1 MELLFAYEYQQALR
15 RERVYRDPLDL
26 IHISDQELI
35 RKYRF
40 PRHEIINMVQELEP
54 LLQRKTSRS
63 HAIPVITQI
72 LATLRFL
79 ASGSFQ
85 NVVGDTSGLSQPSM
99 SNIITSVTNILSE
112 KSLNEIKM
120 PAGVIQ
126 LQQGMRDFHALA
138 GFPSV
143 IGAIDCSHIP
153 IKAPMD
159 DEAIFVNRKKFH
171 SMNIQVVCDANRRI
185 LNFNVSYPGSTH
197 DAFIWRNCALRAR
210 FQRGEFGDGLLLGKF
225 NVLVF
230 LILALSLGKHFIT
243 SCTNLN

>member
-1 MELLFAYEYQQALR
+1 
-15 RERVYRDPLDL
+15 
-26 IHISDQELI
+26 
-35 RKYRF
+35 
-40 PRHEIINMVQELEP
+40 
-54 LLQRKTSRS
+54 
-63 HAIPVITQI
+63 
-72 LATLRFL
+72 
-79 ASGSFQ
+79 
-85 NVVGDTSGLSQPSM
+85 M

-112 KSLNEIKM
+112 KAVNEIKM
-120 PAGVIQ
+120 PAGAIQ
-126 LQQGMRDFHALA
+126 LQQGMRDFHTLA

-153 IKAPMD
+153 IKAPTD

-171 SMNIQVVCDANRRI
+171 SMNIQVVCDAKRRI

-230 LILALSLGKHFIT
+230 SILALSLRKQFII